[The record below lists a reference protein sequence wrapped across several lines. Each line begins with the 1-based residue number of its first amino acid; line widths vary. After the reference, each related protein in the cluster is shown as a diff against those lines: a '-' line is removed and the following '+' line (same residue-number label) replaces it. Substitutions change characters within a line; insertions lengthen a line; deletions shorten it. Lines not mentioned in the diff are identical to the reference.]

1 MSIFLILLAAGESK
15 RLKSSVPK
23 PYITVNKKKLLEHA
37 LNSFRNFRAIK
48 KTVIVYNKKHKKHLN
63 KLNLKNILKITG
75 GKTRQES
82 TFGALNKIKKMNC
95 KKVLIHDAA
104 RPFPSK
110 KIINEII
117 KKLRTNHAVVPIIKV
132 IDATKR
138 VKKKIIFK
146 NIKRNSL
153 RFSQTPQG
161 FTFKKIYEKHKKNIN
176 TLFDD
181 DSALFTDDG
190 EKVVSINGS
199 KTNLKIT
206 DKEDLDIFK
215 SLTKGKNYSGIGF
228 DVHRLVIGKKLYL
241 GGIKIPFV
249 LGLKGHSDADPVL
262 HALIDSLLG
271 ACRLGDI
278 GKLFSDKNNKYKN
291 IRSTFLLRK
300 IIELIKSKNFSINNI
315 DINIIA
321 QKPKVKKYSKKMI
334 QKISSLCEIN
344 PNEINNNIDVVIDA
358 KVPGANLIYP
368 IPKKVTNNKF
378 ILLIIFGYRGY
389 NLRCYRISFSN

>member
-23 PYITVNKKKLLEHA
+23 PYITVNNKKLLEHA
-37 LNSFRNFRAIK
+37 LNSFKDFRAIK

-63 KLNLKNILKITG
+63 KLNPKNTLKIAG

-82 TFGALNKIKKMNC
+82 TFKALKKIKKMNC

-132 IDATKR
+132 NDATKR
-138 VKKKIIFK
+138 VEKKIIFK

-176 TLFDD
+176 TYVDD
-181 DSALFTDDG
+181 DSALFIDDG

-199 KTNLKIT
+199 KRNLKIT
-206 DKEDLDIFK
+206 DKEDLDIIK

-228 DVHRLVIGKKLYL
+228 DVHRLVKGRKLYL

-249 LGLKGHSDADPVL
+249 LGLKGHSDGDPVL

-271 ACRLGDI
+271 ACRLGNI
-278 GKLFSDKNNKYKN
+278 GKLFSDKNKKYKN
-291 IRSTFLLRK
+291 IRSTILLRK
-300 IIELIKSKNFSINNI
+300 VIELIKSKNFSINNI

-321 QKPKVKKYSKKMI
+321 QKPKIKKYSKKMI
-334 QKISSLCEIN
+334 QTISKLCEIN
-344 PNEINNNIDVVIDA
+344 PNEINIKGKTTEKLGLIGKGKAIASEVITSVIKYD
-358 KVPGANLIYP
+358 
-368 IPKKVTNNKF
+368 
-378 ILLIIFGYRGY
+378 
-389 NLRCYRISFSN
+389 

>member
-117 KKLRTNHAVVPIIKV
+117 KKLRTNHAVIPIIKV
-132 IDATKR
+132 NDATKR

-278 GKLFSDKNNKYKN
+278 GKLFSDKNKKYKN
-291 IRSTFLLRK
+291 VRSTILLRK

-344 PNEINNNIDVVIDA
+344 PNEINIKGKTTEKLGLIGKGNAIASEVITS
-358 KVPGANLIYP
+358 
-368 IPKKVTNNKF
+368 VTKHD
-378 ILLIIFGYRGY
+378 
-389 NLRCYRISFSN
+389 

>member
-23 PYITVNKKKLLEHA
+23 PYITVNNKKLLEHA
-37 LNSFRNFRAIK
+37 LNSFRDFSAIK

-63 KLNLKNILKITG
+63 KLNPKNTLKIAG

-82 TFGALNKIKKMNC
+82 TFKALKKIKKMNC
-95 KKVLIHDAA
+95 KKVLIHDVA

-110 KIINEII
+110 NIINEII

-132 IDATKR
+132 NDATKR
-138 VKKKIIFK
+138 VEKKIIFK

-161 FTFKKIYEKHKKNIN
+161 FTFKKIYEKHKKNMN
-176 TLFDD
+176 TSVDD

-215 SLTKGKNYSGIGF
+215 SLIKGKSYFGIGF
-228 DVHRLVIGKKLYL
+228 DVHRLVKGRKLYL

-278 GKLFSDKNNKYKN
+278 GKLFSNKNKKYKN
-291 IRSTFLLRK
+291 IRSTILVK
-300 IIELIKSKNFSINNI
+300 KVVKLIKSKNFSINNI

-321 QKPKVKKYSKKMI
+321 QKPKIKKYSKKII
-334 QKISSLCEIN
+334 QTISKLCEIN
-344 PNEINNNIDVVIDA
+344 PNEINIKGKTTERLGLIGKGKAIASEVITSVIKYD
-358 KVPGANLIYP
+358 
-368 IPKKVTNNKF
+368 
-378 ILLIIFGYRGY
+378 
-389 NLRCYRISFSN
+389 

>member
-1 MSIFLILLAAGESK
+1 MNIFLILLAAGESK

-23 PYITVNKKKLLEHA
+23 PYIEVNNKKLLEHA
-37 LNSFRNFRAIK
+37 LNSFQDFRKIK
-48 KTVIVYNKKHKKHLN
+48 KTIIVYNKKHKKHLN
-63 KLNLKNILKITG
+63 KLNLKKTLKIVG

-82 TFGALNKIKKMNC
+82 TFKALKKIKKMNC
-95 KKVLIHDAA
+95 KKVLIHDSA

-117 KKLRTNHAVVPIIKV
+117 KKLKTNHAVVPIIKV
-132 IDATKR
+132 NDATKR
-138 VKKKIIFK
+138 VEKKIIFK

-161 FTFKKIYEKHKKNIN
+161 FTFKKIYEKHKKNMN
-176 TLFDD
+176 TSVDD

-215 SLTKGKNYSGIGF
+215 SLIKGKSYSGIGF
-228 DVHRLVIGKKLYL
+228 DVHRLVKGRKLYL

-249 LGLKGHSDADPVL
+249 LGLEGHSDADPVL

-278 GKLFSDKNNKYKN
+278 GKLFSDKNKKYKN
-291 IRSTFLLRK
+291 IRSTILLRK
-300 IIELIKSKNFSINNI
+300 VIELIKSKNFLINNI

-321 QKPKVKKYSKKMI
+321 QKPKIKKYSKKMI
-334 QKISSLCEIN
+334 QTISKLCGIN
-344 PNEINNNIDVVIDA
+344 PNEINIKGKTTEKLGLIGKGKAIASEVITSVIEYD
-358 KVPGANLIYP
+358 
-368 IPKKVTNNKF
+368 
-378 ILLIIFGYRGY
+378 
-389 NLRCYRISFSN
+389 

>member
-23 PYITVNKKKLLEHA
+23 PYITVNNKKLIEHA
-37 LNSFRNFRAIK
+37 LNSFRDFRAIK
-48 KTVIVYNKKHKKHLN
+48 KTVIVYNKKHKKHIN
-63 KLNLKNILKITG
+63 KLNPKNTLKVAG
-75 GKTRQES
+75 GKSRQES
-82 TFGALNKIKKMNC
+82 TFKALKKIKKMNC

-110 KIINEII
+110 KIINQII

-132 IDATKR
+132 NDATKR
-138 VKKKIIFK
+138 VEKKIIFK

-161 FTFKKIYEKHKKNIN
+161 FTFKKIYEKHKKNMN
-176 TLFDD
+176 TSVDD

-190 EKVVSINGS
+190 EKVLSINGS

-215 SLTKGKNYSGIGF
+215 SLIKGKSYSGIGF
-228 DVHRLVIGKKLYL
+228 DVHRLVKGRKLYL

-278 GKLFSDKNNKYKN
+278 GKLFSDKNKKYKN
-291 IRSTFLLRK
+291 IRSTILLRK
-300 IIELIKSKNFSINNI
+300 VIELIKSKNFSINNI

-321 QKPKVKKYSKKMI
+321 QKFKIKKYSKKMI
-334 QKISSLCEIN
+334 KTISKLCEIN
-344 PNEINNNIDVVIDA
+344 PNEINIKGKTTEKLGLIGKGKAIASEVITSVIKYDQ
-358 KVPGANLIYP
+358 
-368 IPKKVTNNKF
+368 
-378 ILLIIFGYRGY
+378 
-389 NLRCYRISFSN
+389 